1 MLQTQWTPLLAI
13 VDYPGAVTG
22 LLLLLLLV
30 VSLLL
35 LLLLLWSSTHPLS
48 SECVFQ
54 LKYVA
59 SVAVTTSTVEFI
71 NI

>member
-1 MLQTQWTPLLAI
+1 MLQTQWTPLLVI
-13 VDYPGAVTG
+13 VDDPGAVTG
-22 LLLLLLLV
+22 LLLLLLV

-54 LKYVA
+54 LKHVA